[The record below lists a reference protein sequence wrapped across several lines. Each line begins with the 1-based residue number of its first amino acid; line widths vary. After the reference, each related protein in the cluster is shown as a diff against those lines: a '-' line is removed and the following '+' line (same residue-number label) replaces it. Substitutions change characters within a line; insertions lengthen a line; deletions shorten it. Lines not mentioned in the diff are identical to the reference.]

1 MRMDIADLR
10 LFLAVAD
17 AGSITAGAAQAN
29 LALGSASE
37 RLRAIE
43 DDAGTALLVR
53 HPRGVSLTEAG
64 AALAHHA
71 RQILHQQAQLRG
83 ELQAFAK
90 GARGTLHL
98 YANTAALTS
107 YLPSRLAPWLA
118 ERPRLHV
125 ELHERTSPEVVRAL
139 TAGQAEAGI
148 ISDAVEATG
157 LQRHVVAEDPLVMLL
172 PAGHRFAARRT
183 LAFAEV
189 ASETFVALAD
199 GNALQTYIE
208 AQARDI
214 GHRLDVR
221 IRMKTFEGVCIMVG
235 HGIGVG
241 IVPRTIAR
249 RHRRATQA
257 LAVPLADAWAQRR
270 LCACFADWARL
281 STAMRSLLLHL
292 GVEAE
297 KKA

>member
-17 AGSITAGAAQAN
+17 AGSITAGATLAN

-43 DDAGTALLVR
+43 ADAGTALLNR

-71 RQILHQQAQLRG
+71 RLILQQQAQLRG
-83 ELQAFAK
+83 EMEAFAH

-98 YANTAALTS
+98 YANTAALTN

-118 ERPRLHV
+118 QRPRLHV
-125 ELHERTSPEVVRAL
+125 ELHERTSTDVVRAL
-139 TAGQAEAGI
+139 SAGQAEAGI
-148 ISDAVEATG
+148 ISDAVPADG
-157 LQRHVVAEDPLVMLL
+157 LHRHVVSEDPLVMLL
-172 PAGHRFAARRT
+172 PAGHRSAARRS
-183 LAFAEV
+183 LDFIDV
-189 ASETFVALAD
+189 LGETFVALAD
-199 GNALQTYIE
+199 GNALQTYVEELAGE
-208 AQARDI
+208 AGR
-214 GHRLDVR
+214 RLDVR
-221 IRMKTFEGVCIMVG
+221 IRMKTFEGLCTMVG

-241 IVPRTIAR
+241 IVPGTIAR
-249 RHRRATQA
+249 QHRRSTHTV
-257 LAVPLADAWAQRR
+257 AVPLADAWAQRR
-270 LCACFADWARL
+270 LCACFADWTQL
-281 STAMRSLLLHL
+281 SPAMRSLLQHL
-292 GVEAE
+292 GVPPQ

>member
-10 LFLAVAD
+10 LFLAVAE
-17 AGSITAGAAQAN
+17 AGSITAGASQAH
-29 LALGSASE
+29 LAVGSASE

-43 DDAGTALLVR
+43 ADAGTALLNR

-71 RQILHQQAQLRG
+71 RLILQQQAQLRG
-83 ELQAFAK
+83 EMQAFAH

-98 YANTAALTS
+98 YANTAALTN

-118 ERPRLHV
+118 QRPRLHV
-125 ELHERTSPEVVRAL
+125 ELLERTSPDVVRAIR
-139 TAGQAEAGI
+139 AGQAEAGI
-148 ISDAVEATG
+148 ISDAVDADG

-172 PAGHRFAARRT
+172 PADHRLATRRT
-183 LAFAEV
+183 LAFADM
-189 ASETFVALAD
+189 AGATFVALAD

-208 AQARDI
+208 DQARDI

-221 IRMKTFEGVCIMVG
+221 IRMKTFEGACIMVG

-249 RHRRATQA
+249 QYRRSTHTV
-257 LAVPLADAWAQRR
+257 AVPLADRWAQRR
-270 LCACFADWARL
+270 LCACFGQWQQL
-281 STAMRSLLLHL
+281 SPAMRSLLSHL
-292 GVEAE
+292 GVPPQ
-297 KKA
+297 KKV

>member
-10 LFLAVAD
+10 LFLAVAE
-17 AGSITAGAAQAN
+17 AGSITAGASQAH
-29 LALGSASE
+29 LAVGSASE

-43 DDAGTALLVR
+43 ADAGTALLNR

-71 RQILHQQAQLRG
+71 RLILQQQAQLRG
-83 ELQAFAK
+83 EMQAFAH

-98 YANTAALTS
+98 YANTAALTN

-118 ERPRLHV
+118 QRPRLHV
-125 ELHERTSPEVVRAL
+125 ELLERTSPDVVRAIR
-139 TAGQAEAGI
+139 AGQAEAGI
-148 ISDAVEATG
+148 ISDAVDADG

-172 PAGHRFAARRT
+172 PADHRLATRRT
-183 LAFAEV
+183 LAFADM
-189 ASETFVALAD
+189 AGATFVALAD

-208 AQARDI
+208 DQARDI

-249 RHRRATQA
+249 QYRRSTHTV
-257 LAVPLADAWAQRR
+257 AVPLADHWAQRR
-270 LCACFADWARL
+270 LCACFGQWQQL
-281 STAMRSLLLHL
+281 SPAMRSLLSHL
-292 GVEAE
+292 GVPPQ
-297 KKA
+297 KKV